1 MEKVNGRC
9 LCRSSIHTLLIT
21 ALRSHPST
29 VWAQHKDL
37 SKNLLERL
45 PWKRHPGSVA
55 AVCAQAEGIY
65 SLCLN
70 EPVQMQFIW
79 EC

>member
-1 MEKVNGRC
+1 MEKVNGWC
-9 LCRSSIHTLLIT
+9 LCHSSIHRLLIT
-21 ALRSHPST
+21 ALRSCPRV
-29 VWAQHKDL
+29 VWALHKDL
-37 SKNLLERL
+37 SKSPLESV

-55 AVCAQAEGIY
+55 AVCAQAAGIY